1 MSKFY
6 TNVTPKGDN
15 LLVCGYENGK
25 KVNFKV
31 PYKPYLFLPS
41 KTKED
46 YTTLDGKFVTRMD
59 FGSISDAREFIKEYS
74 GVDGFEIF
82 GMTIWQYP
90 FINDYYQSPIDFDP
104 KLISVVIID
113 IEVAANEGF
122 PSVDIANKPITAIT
136 LKHRDQSIV
145 LGCGIYK
152 PHMENIRYVKCR
164 DEEHLLREFIHEWQT
179 IQPDVVTGWNV
190 EMFDIPYIHNRVKN
204 VLSKQDAN
212 KLSPWN
218 IVDDREI
225 KMTGGMTYIAKM
237 IAGVSVLDYLQLYK
251 KFSYTPQESYRLDH
265 IANYELGEK
274 KLDYSEYDS
283 LLDLYKNDFQK
294 FIEYNIKDCE
304 LVDKLEE
311 KLKFIDQVFT
321 LAYDGR
327 VNYID
332 TFTTVRMW
340 DVIIHNYLLGQ
351 GIVVPQTK
359 VPDED
364 EPIVGAYVKD
374 PQTGMHKWVV
384 SFDLNSLYPH
394 LIMQYN
400 ISPETYITTLDDL
413 SIDSILN
420 GAYDKPEIR
429 QTLEDY
435 NATIAATG
443 CIFSKDKQGFL
454 PQLMERVYEDRT
466 RYKKLMIE
474 AKKEYQVNPSYEVE
488 KKIAQYNNLQM
499 AKKIQLNSAY
509 GALGNRFFRWFD
521 PKYAESI
528 TKSGQLSIRWIEN
541 KINVFLNK
549 MLKTDNKDYVLACDT
564 DSMYLCLGPMIE
576 QYCKGKTNEQIVGY
590 IDTFCNKVIEPF
602 IDKSYDE
609 LAKYVSAYGQKMK
622 MKRECIADKGIWT
635 AKKRYILNVYD
646 QEGVRYTKP
655 KMKLQGIEAVRSST
669 PASCR
674 DNIKKALDIILNGT
688 EEQIVDF
695 ITNFRQ
701 EFRNL
706 AFEDIAFPRSVK
718 DLRKYHD
725 STTIY
730 TKGTPIHTKG
740 ALLYNHLLKTKNV
753 GAKYQKIS
761 DGDKIKFAY
770 LKTPNPTKCNVI
782 SIQSVLP
789 KQFGLDQYIDHD
801 TQFEKAFLEPV
812 KTILDTIN
820 WKTEKHY
827 TLEDFFQ

>member
-374 PQTGMHKWVV
+374 PQTGMH
-384 SFDLNSLYPH
+384 LSL
-394 LIMQYN
+394 
-400 ISPETYITTLDDL
+400 
-413 SIDSILN
+413 
-420 GAYDKPEIR
+420 
-429 QTLEDY
+429 
-435 NATIAATG
+435 
-443 CIFSKDKQGFL
+443 
-454 PQLMERVYEDRT
+454 
-466 RYKKLMIE
+466 
-474 AKKEYQVNPSYEVE
+474 
-488 KKIAQYNNLQM
+488 
-499 AKKIQLNSAY
+499 
-509 GALGNRFFRWFD
+509 
-521 PKYAESI
+521 
-528 TKSGQLSIRWIEN
+528 
-541 KINVFLNK
+541 
-549 MLKTDNKDYVLACDT
+549 
-564 DSMYLCLGPMIE
+564 
-576 QYCKGKTNEQIVGY
+576 
-590 IDTFCNKVIEPF
+590 
-602 IDKSYDE
+602 
-609 LAKYVSAYGQKMK
+609 
-622 MKRECIADKGIWT
+622 
-635 AKKRYILNVYD
+635 
-646 QEGVRYTKP
+646 
-655 KMKLQGIEAVRSST
+655 
-669 PASCR
+669 
-674 DNIKKALDIILNGT
+674 
-688 EEQIVDF
+688 
-695 ITNFRQ
+695 
-701 EFRNL
+701 
-706 AFEDIAFPRSVK
+706 
-718 DLRKYHD
+718 
-725 STTIY
+725 
-730 TKGTPIHTKG
+730 IH
-740 ALLYNHLLKTKNV
+740 
-753 GAKYQKIS
+753 I
-761 DGDKIKFAY
+761 
-770 LKTPNPTKCNVI
+770 
-782 SIQSVLP
+782 
-789 KQFGLDQYIDHD
+789 
-801 TQFEKAFLEPV
+801 
-812 KTILDTIN
+812 
-820 WKTEKHY
+820 
-827 TLEDFFQ
+827 